1 MNNQKEL
8 FERFRNLH
16 PHLQRKP
23 KLSQR
28 DRDLVLDRAI
38 DREKDRK
45 IDREIMIIERGRDL
59 VPGHVTVIADRDQ
72 GHVIMIAIVG
82 SDQGH
87 VTGKDRDRGTASDR
101 GAVKDITENR
111 GHQRGVT
118 RGHLEVIEGHL

>member
-1 MNNQKEL
+1 L

-59 VPGHVTVIADRDQ
+59 VPGHVIVIADRDQ
-72 GHVIMIAIVG
+72 GHVIMIAG

-87 VTGKDRDRGTASDR
+87 VTGKDRDRVTASDQ

-111 GHQRGVT
+111 GHQRGVII
-118 RGHLEVIEGHL
+118 GHHLEVIEGHL